1 VVIIDLKC
9 NILYDLVYLLTKY
22 PSNGIYLMKLIYFGQ
37 ILTIWLFVEFLL
49 TLSLSAHAQQKLE
62 ARSPTLPKRLISQQ
76 NFIPPRQ
83 GKPKD
88 TSGAGS
94 RSTLICSKQN
104 DPIQPLILN
113 QNHGST
119 FQEHPTGF
127 VSIAKTPAHQ
137 FVLMFQDRTGKF
149 SGREFIPRNTDSIFV
164 TFTQSKQKQPLA
176 VGKNHQCFSMVICG
190 EIVQL
195 DLRLNS

>member
-1 VVIIDLKC
+1 
-9 NILYDLVYLLTKY
+9 
-22 PSNGIYLMKLIYFGQ
+22 MKIIYFSQ

-49 TLSLSAHAQQKLE
+49 TLSLSAHAQQKFE
-62 ARSPTLPKRLISQQ
+62 ARSATLPKRLISQQ

-94 RSTLICSKQN
+94 RSRLICSKQD
-104 DPIQPLILN
+104 DPIQPLMSK
-113 QNHGST
+113 QNHQLT
-119 FQEHPTGF
+119 FQERPTRLL
-127 VSIAKTPAHQ
+127 SIPKTSAHQ
-137 FVLMFQDRTGKF
+137 VVLMFQEQTAKY
-149 SGREFIPRNTDSIFV
+149 SYREFIQKNTDSRFV
-164 TFTQSKQKQPLA
+164 DFTQSKQKQPLA

-195 DLRLNS
+195 DLRLNT